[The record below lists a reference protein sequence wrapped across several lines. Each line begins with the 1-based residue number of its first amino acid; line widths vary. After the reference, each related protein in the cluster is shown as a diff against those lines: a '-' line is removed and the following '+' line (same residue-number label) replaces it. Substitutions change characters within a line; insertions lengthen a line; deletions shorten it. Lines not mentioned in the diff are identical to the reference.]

1 MLIPADDPRAT
12 AAKAAIEGGDVAAL
26 TALLGRHPEL
36 ATARVA
42 HADPKCGDTRTLLH
56 VATDWPGHFPEGPAT
71 VAALVAAGADVNAHM
86 ESTQPRHRETPL
98 HWAASS
104 NDVAVLD
111 ALLDAGADIEADGAV
126 IAGGTAMADATAFA
140 NWDAARR
147 LLARGAATNLWES
160 ATLGLDDRV
169 EAYLAADPPPS
180 AEDVTEAFWGACHG
194 GRRPT
199 AELLL
204 AHGADPH
211 WVGWDDLTAAGA
223 AQRNGFDEV
232 AAWAGSLG
240 GRPGD

>member
-1 MLIPADDPRAT
+1 
-12 AAKAAIEGGDVAAL
+12 
-26 TALLGRHPEL
+26 
-36 ATARVA
+36 
-42 HADPKCGDTRTLLH
+42 
-56 VATDWPGHFPEGPAT
+56 

-86 ESTQPRHRETPL
+86 ESTRPSHRETPL

-147 LLARGAATNLWES
+147 LLARGAQTTLWKAS
-160 ATLGLDDRV
+160 ALGLMERV
-169 EAYLAADPPPS
+169 EAQLAADPPPS
-180 AEDVTEAFWGACHG
+180 PQDVTGAFWAACHG
-194 GRRPT
+194 GQRST

-204 AHGADPH
+204 ARGADPQ

-223 AQRNGFDEV
+223 ARRNGFGEV
-232 AAWAGSLG
+232 ADWAGSLG
-240 GRPGD
+240 RPGD

>member
-98 HWAASS
+98 HWTASS
-104 NDVAVLD
+104 DDVAVLD
-111 ALLDAGADIEADGAV
+111 ALLDAGADIEA
-126 IAGGTAMADATAFA
+126 AGPAHSGGGRGTEGPAPGPA
-140 NWDAARR
+140 
-147 LLARGAATNLWES
+147 L
-160 ATLGLDDRV
+160 
-169 EAYLAADPPPS
+169 
-180 AEDVTEAFWGACHG
+180 
-194 GRRPT
+194 GRRP
-199 AELLL
+199 
-204 AHGADPH
+204 
-211 WVGWDDLTAAGA
+211 
-223 AQRNGFDEV
+223 
-232 AAWAGSLG
+232 
-240 GRPGD
+240 

>member
-12 AAKAAIEGGDVAAL
+12 AAKAAIEGGDLAAL
-26 TALLGRHPEL
+26 TALLGEHPEL

-56 VATDWPGHFPEGPAT
+56 VATDWPGHFPD
-71 VAALVAAGADVNAHM
+71 VARHRGGSVAAGADVNAHM

-98 HWAASS
+98 HWAASC

-111 ALLDAGADIEADGAV
+111 ALLDAGADIEA
-126 IAGGTAMADATAFA
+126 
-140 NWDAARR
+140 
-147 LLARGAATNLWES
+147 
-160 ATLGLDDRV
+160 
-169 EAYLAADPPPS
+169 
-180 AEDVTEAFWGACHG
+180 CHG

-204 AHGADPH
+204 ARGADPY
-211 WVGWDDLTAAGA
+211 WIGWDDLSAAGA

-232 AAWAGSLG
+232 AA
-240 GRPGD
+240 